1 MNDDWDDAPWPDE
14 IPYVPVGTPKVKAK
28 SRREDSAS
36 ARVGP
41 LSYDRNDTGNA
52 KRLLADIGPLRWN
65 ANLGWLQWNGEVWRR
80 GVDAWV
86 STEAQRCAAA
96 ALAMARALEDSMSQ
110 RGFAFYEASG
120 NARAIEDT
128 VKAMRLLPGVGTPLD
143 AFDAD
148 PDLITCQNGTVH
160 LPTGEVKPFAE
171 SDLITRQAQGKY
183 GAPGIGQQE
192 TWAEFLRSCFPDN
205 DGRREYLQ
213 RLIGYG
219 ITGHTRA
226 QMFVVHVGEGSN
238 GKGTFQRALRRVFKA
253 HTVDADVA
261 TFLGAGSTDGARA
274 TPNMLALAGARL
286 VVCGEPDQS
295 AKLDEGLIKSLTGED
310 PITAR
315 ALYGKPETFMPVC
328 LIQMSTNDI
337 PAIYG
342 RDDGIWRRVHVLRW
356 GQHFTGG
363 AGDLEAELALCSDA
377 ILTWAIDGAREW
389 YAGGLQRP
397 PVVDAEIAEHRDESD
412 RLAGFYPGLYG
423 DDPNSFSSVDVVYAK
438 YLAWHEAFYGRHS
451 KPMPRNPWA
460 KEFKRR
466 GAVPVRTKHARGF
479 QLRLNGAFAVTPVTG
494 AVTHLDP
501 LWPADMPLDDGG
513 DRGDS
518 RS

>member
-1 MNDDWDDAPWPDE
+1 MTDAWDDAPWPGE
-14 IPYVPVGTPKVKAK
+14 IPYVPAPTAPGRTRQ
-28 SRREDSAS
+28 RREAPAA
-36 ARVGP
+36 ARTGP

-52 KRLLADIGPLRWN
+52 KRLIADIGPLRWN
-65 ANLGWLQWNGEVWRR
+65 ANLGWLHWDGEIWRR
-80 GVDAWV
+80 GVDAWIN
-86 STEAQRCAAA
+86 TEAQRCAAE
-96 ALAMARALEDSMSQ
+96 ALAMARAMEDAMTQ

-120 NARAIEDT
+120 NARSIEDA

-171 SDLITRQAQGKY
+171 SDLITRQAQGRY

-192 TWAEFLRSCFPDN
+192 TWAEFLRSCFPDD

-315 ALYGKPETFMPVC
+315 ALYGKPETFLPVC

-363 AGDLEAELALCSDA
+363 AGDLEAELGLCGDA

-389 YAGGLQRP
+389 YAHGLERP
-397 PVVDAEIAEHRDESD
+397 TVAAAEVAEHREDSD
-412 RLAGFYPGLYG
+412 RLAGFYPGMFVDAPHAMVPSSDLY
-423 DDPNSFSSVDVVYAK
+423 PT
-438 YLAWHEAFYGRHS
+438 YLAWHERNYGRQS
-451 KPMPRNPWA
+451 KPIPHIVLGRELA
-460 KEFKRR
+460 RR
-466 GAVPVRTKHARGF
+466 GASRIRTTAQKGW
-479 QLRLNGAFAVTPVTG
+479 QLKLAPEYQSSVIPSVIPAMAP
-494 AVTHLDP
+494 
-501 LWPADMPLDDGG
+501 WPAEMPFDMTDD
-513 DRGDS
+513 
-518 RS
+518 